1 VKVKAKKKRPR
12 PGRPSQSGDIER
24 GIVRR
29 AEMLK
34 MRLEH
39 HSYAEIADKYGI
51 GVKTAWDGVQKE
63 LDAVAELSDGRAKK
77 LRALDLA
84 RLDRYARALEPR
96 VQLGDHLAIAV
107 CLKIME
113 RRAKLLGLDLTPEP
127 TPVTQV
133 NLNLLNFNDPK
144 MQIILNNP
152 KALEL
157 LHMVTEGTN
166 GIDASEDP
174 AGDPVSGVG
183 LEADPGNNGASH
195 LGGALPVVP
204 PHPAPE

>member
-1 VKVKAKKKRPR
+1 VKVKPKKKRPR

-77 LRALDLA
+77 LRAMDLA

-133 NLNLLNFNDPK
+133 NLLNFNDPK
-144 MQIILNNP
+144 MQIILNQP
-152 KALEL
+152 DALEL
-157 LHMVTEGTN
+157 LQRITEESAN
-166 GIDASEDP
+166 GNGHIANGEGG
-174 AGDPVSGVG
+174 GDG
-183 LEADPGNNGASH
+183 LEADPGDD
-195 LGGALPVVP
+195 GGTGESGLPP
-204 PHPAPE
+204 LSARPAPE